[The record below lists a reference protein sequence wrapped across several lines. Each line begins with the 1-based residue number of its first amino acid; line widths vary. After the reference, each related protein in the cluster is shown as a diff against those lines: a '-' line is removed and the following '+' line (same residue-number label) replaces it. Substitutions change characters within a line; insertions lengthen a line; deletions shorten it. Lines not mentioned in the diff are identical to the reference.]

1 MWALTVVSL
10 IHSYVKLELID
21 RGKCILGGI
30 KVDCVYDLIPA
41 AIACILHPT
50 MQPQNA
56 PC

>member
-1 MWALTVVSL
+1 MWIPHCGELRPF
-10 IHSYVKLELID
+10 YVELNFTD
-21 RGKCILGGI
+21 RGKCMFGGI